1 MLGTRTRGLLPNW
14 EKLSRFFC
22 LFVSVFKIKN
32 QLPGCILK
40 STEDRNS
47 ERLCNKLKGWGGEE
61 DGREVQDGRDMCL
74 STADLC

>member
-14 EKLSRFFC
+14 EKLSGFFC

-32 QLPGCILK
+32 RLPGCILK

-47 ERLCNKLKGWGGEE
+47 EALKQTQGVGWGGRWEGGPRWK
-61 DGREVQDGRDMCL
+61 GRVSIYG
-74 STADLC
+74 